1 VNIALELSPILEWV
15 QATRLAVTISDS
27 LVLTAVLSS
36 IHLVGLT
43 LLVGSVLFSSLRLL
57 GLVFPDRAVSEVTA
71 RTGAAIVL
79 GLSISV
85 TSGLLLLAPRASAS
99 FDNGFFQFKMASL
112 LTAVVFHVGLYRRVV
127 RRAEAPRPVLRL
139 TGALG
144 LLLWFAVAVAGCA
157 FILLE

>member
-1 VNIALELSPILEWV
+1 MLEWV
-15 QATRLAVTISDS
+15 QSTRLATTISES
-27 LVLTAVLSS
+27 LMLTAVLSS
-36 IHLVGLT
+36 VHLVGMP

-57 GLVFPDRAVSEVTA
+57 GLTFADRTVSEVTA
-71 RTGAAIVL
+71 VPAGAIAL

-85 TSGLLLLAPRASAS
+85 VSGLLLLTPRASAS

-112 LTAVVFHVGLYRRVV
+112 LAAVAFHLSLYRRVLRQV
-127 RRAEAPRPVLRL
+127 NASRSMLRL
-139 TGALG
+139 TGALA